1 MVGSTPTETAPTT
14 EGICSV
20 HRHYIALMLNEI
32 DCTDLKKKTPNQN
45 FEHLFFF
52 SKLNKWEQ
60 FCDAERDNIYIPAFV
75 YIYF

>member
-14 EGICSV
+14 EGICFV

-52 SKLNKWEQ
+52 SKLNK
-60 FCDAERDNIYIPAFV
+60 
-75 YIYF
+75 